1 MKVLKW
7 LLLLPPAILPYLPFF
22 WSSADGGFLSA
33 YMKWF
38 GVALG
43 CSLVVYFTR
52 SRWDVRELSRAICVV
67 KLVQILVMTRYIY
80 AILFLPPMYY
90 LYFLPSCMV
99 GISAVLQCREE
110 GILPTKKAVLYGV
123 LQFLFIADVVSAVIL
138 YRKVKQS
145 KEVTP

>member
-22 WSSADGGFLSA
+22 LSSADGGFLPA

-52 SRWDVRELSRAICVV
+52 SRWDAGELSLAICVV

-80 AILFLPPMYY
+80 AILFLPLLYY
-90 LYFLPSCMV
+90 LYFLPTCLV
-99 GISAVLQCREE
+99 GLSAVLQSREE
-110 GILPTKKAVLYGV
+110 EVLPTKRAALHGV